1 MLPTKF
7 SDVFTIFFRYQSS
20 ITDPIAN
27 VDNLKDIFENAMAVV
42 GLTKEDVAKAALV
55 QKTLSASGVTP
66 AVLAQ
71 AVLFQRALA
80 ASGLSP
86 EEIVGILSKVTSP
99 KFTEDEISQL
109 LRKALE
115 KRSVNKEDIEAIS
128 KIQKA
133 LRDGKLGFGGDGD
146 ASKISDEL
154 NNLIAAGEVDL
165 EILGKAILMQK
176 ILSASGLSPE
186 DLGKAILLQQGMF

>member
-1 MLPTKF
+1 M
-7 SDVFTIFFRYQSS
+7 
-20 ITDPIAN
+20 
-27 VDNLKDIFENAMAVV
+27 DNLKDIFENAMAVV

-115 KRSVNKEDIEAIS
+115 RRSVNTEDIEAIS

-133 LRDGKLGFGGDGD
+133 LRDGKLGFGGNGDGD
-146 ASKISDEL
+146 ASKITDEL
-154 NNLIAAGEVDL
+154 KNLIAAGEVDL

-186 DLGKAILLQQGMF
+186 DLGKAILLQQGMYLRNIFWKYLVHNIQYVCL

>member
-1 MLPTKF
+1 MQFLQN
-7 SDVFTIFFRYQSS
+7 FTIFFKWQF
-20 ITDPIAN
+20 
-27 VDNLKDIFENAMAVV
+27 KF
-42 GLTKEDVAKAALV
+42 
-55 QKTLSASGVTP
+55 
-66 AVLAQ
+66 Q

-99 KFTEDEISQL
+99 KFTEDEITQL

-133 LRDGKLGFGGDGD
+133 LRNGKLGFGGNGDGD
-146 ASKISDEL
+146 ASKITDEL
-154 NNLIAAGEVDL
+154 KNLIAAGEVDL

-176 ILSASGLSPE
+176 ILSVSGLSPE
-186 DLGKAILLQQGMF
+186 DLGKAILLQQGTIRDVIFGKLIFLKDSTAFVYGLQTL